1 MFMRWSFVMTE
12 GTDTLQPN
20 ISTELNWIAKWLTC
34 DNHTGYLITDIHGS
48 II

>member
-34 DNHTGYLITDIHGS
+34 VVIGGHCMQYS
-48 II
+48 